1 MDVGQAVIDCLERDS
16 STSGIETAL
25 GMFCDH
31 LDVDRVSLHAID
43 RDAGTFRVVA
53 GGGGEL
59 LAAGTSLPLQES
71 TQVHVPAEGAIFRS
85 RRLADEESFDRPLDR
100 LVLDMG
106 YTAGCS
112 LPLFMGSRPV
122 GVLGASSRSTDFEP
136 DPVLDAMSDASL
148 AMTLALRRVHDDDA
162 HVLVCLTD
170 ELLAQGVARL
180 VEHELPAT
188 VQTCSSQG
196 ALDAAVDRHYR
207 AIICDARFDGL
218 AVDDLLSSLRARGA
232 EGPALVLATNDSPM
246 SRTLA
251 RRGGAEAY
259 VARSTGAGAVVLA
272 LRNLLAGE
280 PDGVRIETVGDDVDI
295 PQLTCQEARVLVL
308 LDRGLRFKQI
318 ALELC
323 ISESTAKGYAR
334 NVFTKLGAHSRGEAV
349 HEARKR
355 GLLDFLSQTA

>member
-1 MDVGQAVIDCLERDS
+1 MDVGQLVIDRLECDS

-25 GMFCDH
+25 RTFCDH

-43 RDAGTFRVVA
+43 REAGTFRVVG

-71 TQVHVPAEGAIFRS
+71 TQVCVPAEGQIFRS
-85 RRLADEESFDRPLDR
+85 RRLADEAGFDRPLDR

-122 GVLGASSRSTDFEP
+122 GVLGASSRSTDFDPE
-136 DPVLDAMSDASL
+136 PVLDAMSDASL
-148 AMTLALRRVHDDDA
+148 AMTLALRHVHDDDA
-162 HVLVCLTD
+162 HVLVCLAD
-170 ELLAQGVARL
+170 EFLAQGVARL

-188 VQTCSSQG
+188 VQTCSSQD
-196 ALDAAVDRHYR
+196 ALDVATDRRYR
-207 AIICDARFDGL
+207 AIICDAAFDGL
-218 AVDDLLSSLRARGA
+218 AVDGLLASLRARGA

-259 VARSTGAGAVVLA
+259 VARSTGTEAVVLA
-272 LRNLLAGE
+272 LRNLLAGQS
-280 PDGVRIETVGDDVDI
+280 DGVRFDLPGDEVDL
-295 PQLTCQEARVLVL
+295 PQLTTQEARVLVL
-308 LDRGLRFKQI
+308 LERGLRFKQI
-318 ALELC
+318 ALELS

-334 NVFTKLGAHSRGEAV
+334 NVFAKLGAHSRGEAV

-355 GLLDFLSQTA
+355 GMLDFLSA